1 MTLEKKHFESIVG
14 KEENA
19 GNQHFLFLPQC
30 FLPIPIRIFFVF
42 KLHLFCC
49 LQMLSIW
56 TNLKN
61 KEVVESKQ
69 AFAGGIEQDQT
80 AQNVKYDSMIL

>member
-1 MTLEKKHFESIVG
+1 
-14 KEENA
+14 
-19 GNQHFLFLPQC
+19 
-30 FLPIPIRIFFVF
+30 
-42 KLHLFCC
+42 
-49 LQMLSIW
+49 MLSIW